1 MLSCDPQDEVQ
12 SLSPE
17 HDLHQVVTSTTTL
30 HTQTLLSWF
39 LSSSICSQFPL
50 HVTYLPLQASAF
62 ISHNFLLS
70 TCLLFS
76 FSLAQEHYPPN
87 SFPGRTLPLTLWY
100 AFLSTSP
107 CSVPSTS
114 LNLSFFGG
122 GHMSKQMCEPFNHT
136 LGGPLTPVSCMN
148 PRTQCVGGSHDLVE
162 EDLSKASWERSDFVY
177 SYICITPNLLM
188 KDFFL
193 LNFQMFNDKVWF
205 LSHGRGEVL
214 CSNRGYG
221 SITQSQSGK
230 VGEIDIT
237 GSFRNVF
244 AFCLYHPQPQS
255 QHRLRWTGR
264 LYRKEKQYTE

>member
-114 LNLSFFGG
+114 LNLSFFWGG
-122 GHMSKQMCEPFNHT
+122 AHVQTDVWTLQPHTRWSSYTSILHEPKNTVCGWFSWPR
-136 LGGPLTPVSCMN
+136 GG
-148 PRTQCVGGSHDLVE
+148 
-162 EDLSKASWERSDFVY
+162 RSV
-177 SYICITPNLLM
+177 
-188 KDFFL
+188 K
-193 LNFQMFNDKVWF
+193 
-205 LSHGRGEVL
+205 
-214 CSNRGYG
+214 
-221 SITQSQSGK
+221 GK
-230 VGEIDIT
+230 LGEI
-237 GSFRNVF
+237 R
-244 AFCLYHPQPQS
+244 FCIFLYLHNPKS
-255 QHRLRWTGR
+255 SNERFFFIELSDV
-264 LYRKEKQYTE
+264 